1 MAAGFGIKLRNQ
13 LQAGWKYAISFR
25 KHDWTLVDYPLW
37 VHKQTSVQSDS
48 SSRLKLIPYVAS
60 IVNWPSVSGGG
71 DTREEALRALEASF
85 ARTRSI
91 RTSLPR
97 PGTGLP
103 IEFAS
108 QDRIAAHPQLARD
121 LIRRIFDIDG
131 AWISDQ
137 TTLWDFHTEETND
150 RFYEKIR
157 DTYGIDVSNIP
168 RANLADILDRIS
180 VAGTVPRER

>member
-1 MAAGFGIKLRNQ
+1 
-13 LQAGWKYAISFR
+13 
-25 KHDWTLVDYPLW
+25 
-37 VHKQTSVQSDS
+37 
-48 SSRLKLIPYVAS
+48 
-60 IVNWPSVSGGG
+60 
-71 DTREEALRALEASF
+71 
-85 ARTRSI
+85 
-91 RTSLPR
+91 TSLPR

-108 QDRIAAHPQLARD
+108 QDRIAAHPPLARD